1 MKLKVGD
8 ILIPP
13 DHVRNQFEWWDKKSG
28 FVVKKDV
35 MGYLYVIALDGD
47 TYYEGSLYNNGYTN
61 TDSGQCFKLVRKPLL
76 TENE

>member
-13 DHVRNQFEWWDKKSG
+13 DHVRGYLEWWDDKRG
-28 FVVKKDV
+28 FVVKKSKY
-35 MGYLYVIALDGD
+35 GGLYVIALDGD
-47 TYYEGSLYNNGYTN
+47 VYYEKSLYDNGYIDPN
-61 TDSGQCFKLVRKPLL
+61 CGQCFKLVRKPLL